1 MIKTKTNKFL
11 WIFAGIFIV
20 LATLSYNACAKYIPF
35 FLHNTVYYC
44 RQVIQSVTPQAIQL
58 NMKQFTLWGLGAL
71 ALYIV
76 IKVFLTA
83 WRIIQQQRELEQK
96 LTDNSAIFPIINKLN
111 LQHKVCVIKDKR
123 MGAFCFGISKP
134 KIYISIQMISLATS
148 SEIEAV
154 LRHEKYHLENNDTLV
169 MLFAVFTESL
179 FPFFPLV
186 SDFIAFYHT
195 HREIEADKSAI
206 MGAEKGRDNLRS
218 ILTKLLNED
227 LYPSYAAAPGFIDTH
242 TLEMRINTLIQKT
255 TLTPRLSVKNVL
267 ISALS
272 VMILGS
278 LAMAPVQAIEYHQS
292 GQDAV
297 MACFS
302 SGSCS
307 NACQQNASLEK
318 TSSQSSRLHSPVV
331 FTSVSY

>member
-1 MIKTKTNKFL
+1 MIKTNKFL

-44 RQVIQSVTPQAIQL
+44 RQVIQTVSPQVIQL
-58 NMKQFTLWGLGAL
+58 NMKQFTLWGLIAL

-76 IKVFLTA
+76 VKVFLTA
-83 WRIIQQQRELEQK
+83 LRIVQQRRELERK
-96 LTDNSAIFPIINKLN
+96 LTDNSAILPIINKLD
-111 LQHKVCVIKDKR
+111 LQHKVCVIEDKR
-123 MGAFCFGISKP
+123 MGAFCFGISNP
-134 KIYISIQMISLATS
+134 KIYISTQMLSLATS

-179 FPFFPLV
+179 FPFFPLLT
-186 SDFIAFYHT
+186 DFISHYQT
-195 HREIEADKSAI
+195 HRELQADKSAI
-206 MGAEKGRDNLRS
+206 LAMERGKDHLRS
-218 ILTKLLNED
+218 ILVKLLRHD
-227 LYPSYAAAPGFIDTH
+227 IYPAYVTAPGFADAH

-255 TLTPRLSVKNVL
+255 SLTPRLSVKNVI

-272 VMILGS
+272 VMVLGS
-278 LAMAPVQAIEYHQS
+278 LAMAPVQAVEFHQS

-307 NACQQNASLEK
+307 NACQQNASSKDL
-318 TSSQSSRLHSPVV
+318 SPQSSRLYSPVI

>member
-1 MIKTKTNKFL
+1 MIKTNNFL
-11 WIFAGIFIV
+11 WIFAGIFLT

-44 RQVIQSVTPQAIQL
+44 RQVIQTVSPQVIQL
-58 NMKQFTLWGLGAL
+58 NMKQFTLWGLIAL

-83 WRIIQQQRELEQK
+83 LRIVQQRRELERK
-96 LTDNSAIFPIINKLN
+96 LTDNSPILPIINKLN

-134 KIYISIQMISLATS
+134 KIYISTQMLSLATS
-148 SEIEAV
+148 FEIEAV

-169 MLFAVFTESL
+169 MLFAAFTESL
-179 FPFFPLV
+179 FPFFPLLT
-186 SDFIAFYHT
+186 DFISHYQT
-195 HREIEADKSAI
+195 HRELQADKSAI
-206 MGAEKGRDNLRS
+206 LAMEQGKDHLRS
-218 ILTKLLNED
+218 ILVKLLRHD
-227 LYPSYAAAPGFIDTH
+227 IYPAYVTAPGFADTH
-242 TLEMRINTLIQKT
+242 TLETRINTLIQKT
-255 TLTPRLSVKNVL
+255 SLAPRLSVKNVL

-272 VMILGS
+272 VMVLGS

-307 NACQQNASLEK
+307 NACQQNASS
-318 TSSQSSRLHSPVV
+318 TDSSPQSSRLYSPVI